1 MRTPLTL
8 LFLFVSLITFSQET
22 TKVEN
27 TINNQFDEI
36 YRISS
41 SYQTYKVISKER
53 YQKLKQNVLDSIKS
67 SKRLISEKERLLVTE
82 KNSINETKLLL
93 DKTKKEL
100 DSSLKKEN
108 SYNYQI
114 FIEEEHPYSKTEL
127 LDIQVYKNSL
137 FKLKKPKIYESY
149 QRYLKS
155 YHLKDFDDILIDF
168 YKMMNQ
174 KKKNTFWWNSRT
186 HQATY
191 ISATGMHLL
200 CLTSM
205 SRLALKRYAI
215 GQTRLEAAL
224 STN

>member
-108 SYNYQI
+108 SISVLGIHLNKSTYNLILWGVITILIIALFYFI
-114 FIEEEHPYSKTEL
+114 FKFSRSNVLTKEA
-127 LDIQVYKNSL
+127 QNSL
-137 FKLKKPKIYESY
+137 IDVEQDFETHRKKSLEREQKLRRQLQDEINK
-149 QRYLKS
+149 QR
-155 YHLKDFDDILIDF
+155 
-168 YKMMNQ
+168 
-174 KKKNTFWWNSRT
+174 NS
-186 HQATY
+186 
-191 ISATGMHLL
+191 
-200 CLTSM
+200 
-205 SRLALKRYAI
+205 
-215 GQTRLEAAL
+215 
-224 STN
+224 

>member
-36 YRISS
+36 YRTSS

-108 SYNYQI
+108 SISVLGIHLNKSTYNLILWGVITILIIALFYFI
-114 FIEEEHPYSKTEL
+114 FKFSRSNVLTKEA
-127 LDIQVYKNSL
+127 QNSL
-137 FKLKKPKIYESY
+137 IDVEQDFETHRKKSLEREQKLRRQLQDEINK
-149 QRYLKS
+149 QR
-155 YHLKDFDDILIDF
+155 
-168 YKMMNQ
+168 
-174 KKKNTFWWNSRT
+174 NS
-186 HQATY
+186 
-191 ISATGMHLL
+191 
-200 CLTSM
+200 
-205 SRLALKRYAI
+205 
-215 GQTRLEAAL
+215 
-224 STN
+224 